1 MGIGVSSHEKLRCAH
16 FVTGGGPLGYDCWDA
31 ITCLSLWVVTLVAVV
46 LGFGGPRWTA
56 RTGCTGPRQG
66 PTSAPHDRPAGR
78 GRTTAHL
85 AAGAGGRRARRSA
98 AHKMAS
104 TSATSAAVSGSEYR
118 ISRSALPMVSLV
130 VRATTVPRCVIISHP
145 YALTGRSG
153 VDDLASVAATDRDLA
168 GLSLLGHG
176 DPQPQDP
183 SVVGGSDLVSVEVLT
198 QH

>member
-1 MGIGVSSHEKLRCAH
+1 
-16 FVTGGGPLGYDCWDA
+16 
-31 ITCLSLWVVTLVAVV
+31 
-46 LGFGGPRWTA
+46 
-56 RTGCTGPRQG
+56 
-66 PTSAPHDRPAGR
+66 
-78 GRTTAHL
+78 
-85 AAGAGGRRARRSA
+85 
-98 AHKMAS
+98 MAS

-118 ISRSALPMVSLV
+118 ISRSGLPMVSLV

-176 DPQPQDP
+176 NPQPQDP
-183 SVVGGSDLVSVEVLT
+183 SVVGGSDLVGVEVLT